1 MFKTFVEA
9 CLDGNVRPDDVDDW
23 VEAWHDDSPGSENI
37 SLEEFLGFTAGEYA
51 RGARNGP
58 ALQEILD
65 NRRSQRQAI

>member
-23 VEAWHDDSPGSENI
+23 VEAWHDDASGSENI

-51 RGARNGP
+51 RWARNGA